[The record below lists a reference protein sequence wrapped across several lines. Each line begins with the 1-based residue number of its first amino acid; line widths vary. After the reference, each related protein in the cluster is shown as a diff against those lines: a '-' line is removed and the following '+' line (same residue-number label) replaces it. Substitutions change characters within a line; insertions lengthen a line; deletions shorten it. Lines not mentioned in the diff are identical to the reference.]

1 MELRNICPK
10 ICVRNACA
18 QFAFEHLRLSVRVF
32 LTRLISMYELAYC
45 LPWGGGGVLLYMGYI
60 GICFCEGYGFQTVYS
75 GIGCINQ
82 SV

>member
-18 QFAFEHLRLSVRVF
+18 QFAFEHLRLSVRVL

-45 LPWGGGGVLLYMGYI
+45 LPWGGGGSTAIYGLYRYVLL
-60 GICFCEGYGFQTVYS
+60 
-75 GIGCINQ
+75 
-82 SV
+82 